1 MDRNKF
7 TSLGDA
13 LERYLANS
21 PLAEGMRY
29 ARVCAAW
36 EEAVGEAVAHV
47 TLSKRFEEGVFTA
60 RISSSVVRM
69 QLEMN
74 KPAILARMNETL
86 GDNIVKTLN
95 LR

>member
-7 TSLGDA
+7 STLGDA
-13 LERYLANS
+13 LERFLEGS
-21 PLAEGMRY
+21 PLAEGMRFG
-29 ARVCAAW
+29 RVCSAW
-36 EEAVGEAVAHV
+36 DEAVGEAIAHV
-47 TLSKRFEEGVFTA
+47 TLSKKFENGVFTA
-60 RISSSVVRM
+60 RLSSSVVRM

-74 KPAILARMNETL
+74 KPAILARMNEIL